1 MAETP
6 EAQNQEEEKIRK
18 EAKRL
23 AESQGLKW
31 KDLPKERRREF
42 KNHAKGTEKG
52 GSSAASKRQK

>member
-1 MAETP
+1 MPETQEP
-6 EAQNQEEEKIRK
+6 QNAEEEAVRK

-42 KNHAKGTEKG
+42 KKQARAPGHQAGTG
-52 GSSAASKRQK
+52 AGRPM